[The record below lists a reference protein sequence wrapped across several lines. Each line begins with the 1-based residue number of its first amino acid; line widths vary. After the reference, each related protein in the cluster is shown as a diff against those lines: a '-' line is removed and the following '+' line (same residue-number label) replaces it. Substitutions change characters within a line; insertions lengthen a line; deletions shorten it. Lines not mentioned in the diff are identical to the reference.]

1 MKCHLAKLA
10 LLIRKR
16 HIAFDCRNYTAMD
29 ESILSTADE
38 IEPSAIEEIAGVP
51 NADKNMSV
59 CSCRGM
65 CLREKGRNACHVE
78 KQDSFALLFATQT
91 ALRVGIGATKVIQI
105 IQVKHLK
112 VKHRYVRFENM

>member
-51 NADKNMSV
+51 NADKNMAV

-65 CLREKGRNACHVE
+65 CLREKGRNACPCRETGLFCYSVCHP
-78 KQDSFALLFATQT
+78 DSTSCWNWRNQSDTDNSSETSEGETQVCT
-91 ALRVGIGATKVIQI
+91 
-105 IQVKHLK
+105 
-112 VKHRYVRFENM
+112 F